1 MTKKPRTKLSAI
13 QVRDIFIRVHNGE
26 KQKIIASDY
35 GIDQRIVS
43 RIKLGTY
50 RKDLGLLESMEKFL
64 SDIHKQIGGVAGE
77 IAIALAT
84 RKVHGGNFTLSRW
97 AKYLREAADKI
108 EEKVN
113 ADSN

>member
-1 MTKKPRTKLSAI
+1 
-13 QVRDIFIRVHNGE
+13 
-26 KQKIIASDY
+26 
-35 GIDQRIVS
+35 
-43 RIKLGTY
+43 
-50 RKDLGLLESMEKFL
+50 MEKFL
-64 SDIHKQIGGVAGE
+64 SDIHKLIGGVAGE

-84 RKVHGGNFTLSRW
+84 RRITGGKFALQRW